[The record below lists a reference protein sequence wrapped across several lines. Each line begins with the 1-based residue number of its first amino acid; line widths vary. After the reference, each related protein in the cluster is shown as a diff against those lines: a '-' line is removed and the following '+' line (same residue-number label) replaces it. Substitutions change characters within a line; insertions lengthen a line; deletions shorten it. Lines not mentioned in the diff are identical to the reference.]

1 MAYGNL
7 NIQKKIFFS
16 DSEFDCL
23 GDVDLLDE
31 FPTINFNCK
40 ILSKS
45 KKKFLKE
52 FDINVKKDEKLDM
65 VILGTLNILNKKIN
79 FEKIKIN
86 ESYIATNEDLKY
98 FKKSFENILFDKNF
112 LRIFNFIKIKKFLS
126 QIL

>member
-1 MAYGNL
+1 M
-7 NIQKKIFFS
+7 
-16 DSEFDCL
+16 
-23 GDVDLLDE
+23 DLLDE

-98 FKKSFENILFDKNF
+98 FKESFENILFYKNF